1 MCANREVLCGRPSR
15 PEDSLRVPNMSRGF
29 QLELAWSVWEGAGD
43 RQKCEERR
51 QLPGPLQCAECAVSY
66 CTQLWMG
73 ANRDPGLLSLLST
86 CGSSIIS
93 VCLRALSA

>member
-1 MCANREVLCGRPSR
+1 MSGKERETGRSARSGDSCLVPFSAQSAQLVTVRSR
-15 PEDSLRVPNMSRGF
+15 DPPV
-29 QLELAWSVWEGAGD
+29 
-43 RQKCEERR
+43 
-51 QLPGPLQCAECAVSY
+51 
-66 CTQLWMG
+66 WMG